1 MDARRSS
8 PADFDC
14 ALDSGVDLSD
24 DIGAASSLVDRI
36 AALGIGGETRALTA
50 PGGPAT
56 TVIRFD
62 APDARAASAGV
73 VVMINP
79 DLTKPQALEVEL
91 DPVPPAA
98 GGAFG
103 NPRSL

>member
-1 MDARRSS
+1 MS
-8 PADFDC
+8 PAYLPRWRGGTF
-14 ALDSGVDLSD
+14 ARAG
-24 DIGAASSLVDRI
+24 SLI
-36 AALGIGGETRALTA
+36 AGETRALTA

-73 VVMINP
+73 IVLINP
-79 DLTKPQALEVEL
+79 DLTQPQALEVEL

-98 GGAFG
+98 GGG
-103 NPRSL
+103 DPRSWTARASRTHH